1 MVVFQRKVFDPER
14 PPSIEGDHSKR
25 QHSLKRSGSIYEL
38 QECSAHG
45 RRPTVIQ
52 FTGAVNKEWLK
63 GEGSALYEAFNMDE
77 TWALIRMNPARLL
90 ETGIAVQEMQPV
102 PSWGGFNSMLYPERP
117 PACKI
122 GYCLMIEGSSG

>member
-1 MVVFQRKVFDPER
+1 MVVFQRKVFGPER

-25 QHSLKRSGSIYEL
+25 PHSLKRSGSIYEL

-45 RRPTVIQ
+45 RRPTVTQ

-77 TWALIRMNPARLL
+77 TWALIRINPACLLAWRQESQCKKCNQFQVGEVSTRCYIQNVLPHARLD
-90 ETGIAVQEMQPV
+90 TAQ
-102 PSWGGFNSMLYPERP
+102 
-117 PACKI
+117 
-122 GYCLMIEGSSG
+122 

>member
-90 ETGIAVQEMQPV
+90 ET
-102 PSWGGFNSMLYPERP
+102 
-117 PACKI
+117 
-122 GYCLMIEGSSG
+122 